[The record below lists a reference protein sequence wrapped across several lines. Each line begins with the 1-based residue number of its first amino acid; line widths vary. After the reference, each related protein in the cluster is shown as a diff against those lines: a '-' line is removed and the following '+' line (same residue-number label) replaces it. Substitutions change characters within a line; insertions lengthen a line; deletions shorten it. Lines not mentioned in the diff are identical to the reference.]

1 MKNMLYS
8 IVMTFSMFSSIP
20 MPQIPWKQE
29 NMRYLLSFLPLVGV
43 VTGAGLLLWDWVC
56 RVVGLGQLLY
66 AVGLTLI
73 PVLISGGIHMDGFC
87 DTMDALSSHASPEK
101 KREILKDPRAGA
113 FAVIFCGVYL
123 LAYFGFATEL
133 TMGARTA
140 LILLLIHSLARCFGA
155 FAGMMFPGSKSTGLL
170 AGFRDAATK
179 KALVALLVL
188 AAILVLLL
196 GVVSTRL
203 AALLFL
209 TGTLLTLWLRHMANR
224 EFGGMSGDLAGFLIT
239 LTELTMLAVFV
250 LAGKVGAL

>member
-1 MKNMLYS
+1 MKDLFYS
-8 IVMTFSMFSSIP
+8 AVMTFSMFSSIP

-123 LAYFGFATEL
+123 LAYFGFSTEL
-133 TMGARTA
+133 AMGARTA
-140 LILLLIHSLARCFGA
+140 LVLLLIHSLARCFGA
-155 FAGMMFPGSKSTGLL
+155 FAGMVFPGSKSTGLL

-179 KALVALLVL
+179 KALAGLLVL
-188 AAILVLLL
+188 AAVLVVLLL
-196 GVVSTRL
+196 AVSIPL
-203 AALLFL
+203 AVLLLL
-209 TGTLLTLWLRHMANR
+209 TGAALTLWLRRMANR

-239 LTELTMLAVFV
+239 LTELAMLAAFV